1 MLSSRHVFLQ
11 KRCGVQWFLSNV
23 IKNHWKRIRNIEK
36 YKFGT
41 RNITNIDHALED
53 KIKVVE
59 QVLRKADFSFFTF
72 SNKIC
77 NVDFGKAKTTSPV
90 ARLKVPPTTPGCD

>member
-1 MLSSRHVFLQ
+1 MP
-11 KRCGVQWFLSNV
+11 N
-23 IKNHWKRIRNIEK
+23 KNEK
-36 YKFGT
+36 GGHFSFEKTHFFKS
-41 RNITNIDHALED
+41 LKE

-77 NVDFGKAKTTSPV
+77 NVDFVKAETTSPV